1 MNAKQKQW
9 KNGAR
14 LGFTLTEVMISMLL
28 LAISAAGIF
37 GLANAL
43 QTMNRL
49 SDRVSDATLLT
60 GSKIEDLR
68 RQDYASLASSNDTVS
83 IYTRT
88 WTVATNAAALH
99 KNVIVRTSWTDR
111 QGDKNVAIVAAFVE

>member
-68 RQDYASLASSNDTVS
+68 RLRVP
-83 IYTRT
+83 
-88 WTVATNAAALH
+88 
-99 KNVIVRTSWTDR
+99 
-111 QGDKNVAIVAAFVE
+111 GVEQ